1 MRLDSLGNRF
11 ARNVKFYPPDCPW
24 PTLILVCACLMAFP
38 SVTVHAATFDDLYTI
53 SVAPDPAARN
63 LQEERSDAIRRA
75 MGLLLTRIT
84 GRQQAAAYPEMR
96 QLIDNAERYI
106 ERYAPMITGEIRIGF
121 SESQLNQ
128 ELTRLNMPIWG
139 DERPLTLLW
148 VATDFGDGWR
158 AELKAANGPNAIR
171 GGAVAGIASNPLPDE
186 HAQLFDTVV
195 AEMLTAADERGL
207 PLILPLLDAEDRRH
221 VRFADVWGGF
231 EPLVARAAERYSVD
245 AIVVARV
252 TQTDFGPEV
261 DWTVQRGDRRQT
273 LTGPRVREG
282 INWLADEFASEFTTV
297 GDARLIRITV
307 TEIRQWTDYRVIEYL
322 KSISIVESVQLES
335 IADGAMV
342 LRVAA
347 RGDDSQLDRYLRLD
361 GELLP
366 VESID
371 GLVYLPSWAASGEV
385 VDAP

>member
-1 MRLDSLGNRF
+1 
-11 ARNVKFYPPDCPW
+11 
-24 PTLILVCACLMAFP
+24 MAFS

>member
-1 MRLDSLGNRF
+1 
-11 ARNVKFYPPDCPW
+11 
-24 PTLILVCACLMAFP
+24 
-38 SVTVHAATFDDLYTI
+38 
-53 SVAPDPAARN
+53 
-63 LQEERSDAIRRA
+63 
-75 MGLLLTRIT
+75 
-84 GRQQAAAYPEMR
+84 
-96 QLIDNAERYI
+96 
-106 ERYAPMITGEIRIGF
+106 
-121 SESQLNQ
+121 
-128 ELTRLNMPIWG
+128 
-139 DERPLTLLW
+139 
-148 VATDFGDGWR
+148 
-158 AELKAANGPNAIR
+158 
-171 GGAVAGIASNPLPDE
+171 
-186 HAQLFDTVV
+186 
-195 AEMLTAADERGL
+195 
-207 PLILPLLDAEDRRH
+207 
-221 VRFADVWGGF
+221 
-231 EPLVARAAERYSVD
+231 
-245 AIVVARV
+245 V